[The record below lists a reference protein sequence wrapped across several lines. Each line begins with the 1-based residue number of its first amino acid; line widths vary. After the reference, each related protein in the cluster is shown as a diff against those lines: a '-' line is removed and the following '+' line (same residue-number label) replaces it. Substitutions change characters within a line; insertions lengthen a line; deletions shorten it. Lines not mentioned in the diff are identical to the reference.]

1 MQSLHSSSSWFSCN
15 LRLTTSKVSN
25 MSTLQKSVTVE
36 CEYKCANLI
45 ISCLGKW
52 RPGLDT
58 HKFESCFKV
67 KIMHENWSRLL
78 QDSRPFKDPLELAE
92 TTQTPRLCP
101 EHTLY
106 LRKLVLNA
114 SLYVSGV
121 EISGRLWAQAKMSF
135 MLFPMAASKPANLG
149 RL

>member
-1 MQSLHSSSSWFSCN
+1 MRTDQ
-15 LRLTTSKVSN
+15 
-25 MSTLQKSVTVE
+25 
-36 CEYKCANLI
+36 
-45 ISCLGKW
+45 G
-52 RPGLDT
+52 
-58 HKFESCFKV
+58 CFK
-67 KIMHENWSRLL
+67 I
-78 QDSRPFKDPLELAE
+78 QDNSRPFKDPLQLAG

-114 SLYVSGV
+114 PVYVCGV